1 MNVYTRGEKIDMFI
15 EDVIDKI
22 KKAVEITVIVGGII
36 ALVAIGFM
44 SKRITELETELKEY
58 EMMQMEETQ
67 QESGDDWIVIRD
79 SVTGEVIYSGW
90 K

>member
-22 KKAVEITVIVGGII
+22 KKAVEITVIVGGIV

-44 SKRITELETELKEY
+44 SHRITELETELKEY
-58 EMMQMEETQ
+58 EMQEEMQ
-67 QESGDDWIVIRD
+67 QESDEYIVVRD
-79 SVTGEVIYSGW
+79 SVTGKVIYSGW

>member
-22 KKAVEITVIVGGII
+22 KKAVEIMVIVGGII

-90 K
+90 R

>member
-44 SKRITELETELKEY
+44 GKRITELETELKEY

-67 QESGDDWIVIRD
+67 HESGDDWIVVRD
-79 SVTGEVIYSGW
+79 GLTGEVIYSGW
-90 K
+90 R

>member
-1 MNVYTRGEKIDMFI
+1 MNCYTRGEKIDMFI
-15 EDVIDKI
+15 EDVIDKV
-22 KKAVEITVIVGGII
+22 KKAVEITVIVGGIV

-58 EMMQMEETQ
+58 EMQMEEMQ
-67 QESGDDWIVIRD
+67 QESDEYIVVRD
-79 SVTGEVIYSGW
+79 GLTGEVIYSGL

>member
-58 EMMQMEETQ
+58 EMMQMEEMQ

-90 K
+90 R

>member
-22 KKAVEITVIVGGII
+22 KKAVEITVIVGGIV

-44 SKRITELETELKEY
+44 SHRITELETELKEY
-58 EMMQMEETQ
+58 EMEMEEMETSD
-67 QESGDDWIVIRD
+67 EYLVIRD
-79 SVTGEVIYSGW
+79 GLTGEVIYSGW

>member
-44 SKRITELETELKEY
+44 GKRITELETELKEY
-58 EMMQMEETQ
+58 EMMQMEEMR
-67 QESGDDWIVIRD
+67 QESDEYIVVRD
-79 SVTGEVIYSGW
+79 GLTGEVIYSGW

>member
-90 K
+90 R

>member
-22 KKAVEITVIVGGII
+22 KKAVEITVIVGGIV

-44 SKRITELETELKEY
+44 SHRITELETELKEY
-58 EMMQMEETQ
+58 EMQEEMQ
-67 QESGDDWIVIRD
+67 QESGDWIVVRD
-79 SVTGEVIYSGW
+79 GLTGEVIYSGW